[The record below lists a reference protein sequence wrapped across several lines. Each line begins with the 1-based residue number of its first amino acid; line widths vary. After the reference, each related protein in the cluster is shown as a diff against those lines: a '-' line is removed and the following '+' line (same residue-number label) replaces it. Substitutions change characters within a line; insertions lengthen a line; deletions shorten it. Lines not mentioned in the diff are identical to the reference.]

1 MGSTM
6 TINHETID
14 LAPSSFFRTLRWDSD
29 VNDVEVFD
37 HADHSFSPL
46 DGAGSRWHAH
56 GEMELT
62 LVTSGV
68 GLRIVGDNST
78 PILQSGDLV
87 LLGGGLPH
95 CWRFDGNS
103 SGICLQWYETSLFE
117 FITEQA
123 RLEMLSLIERSG
135 RGIEFGHACRAEVSV
150 LFQKLAYDLTISETE
165 RIGIFLQILGTLNRD
180 PQSANQPVSTVR
192 FGANMTH
199 ANYSSI
205 QHAISLV
212 MDKFQSDICL
222 EDVLRETR
230 MSKASFSRHMIKCTG
245 QSFSQFLNE
254 VRVSYACQL
263 IHSTDD
269 SISQIALKSGFN
281 NLSNFNRI
289 FRRLRGRSPTQYKM
303 RSAS

>member
-1 MGSTM
+1 M
-6 TINHETID
+6 TVNRETIE
-14 LAPSSFFRTLRWDSD
+14 LSSSSFFRTLRWKSD

-37 HADHSFSPL
+37 HADQTFSPL
-46 DGAGSRWHAH
+46 AGAGSLWHAH
-56 GEMELT
+56 REMELT

-78 PILQSGDLV
+78 PILPSGDLV

-103 SGICLQWYETSLFE
+103 SGICLQWNETTLFE
-117 FITEQA
+117 YLTEQA
-123 RLEMLSLIERSG
+123 RLEMLSLIERSSQ
-135 RGIEFGHACRAEVSV
+135 GIEFSAVCRAEASV
-150 LFQKLAYDLTISETE
+150 LLQTLAFDLAISETE
-165 RIGIFLQILGTLNRD
+165 RLGMFLQILGILNRD
-180 PQSANQPVSTVR
+180 SQSANQPVSTSR
-192 FGANMTH
+192 FGANMTQ

-205 QHAISLV
+205 QKAISHV
-212 MDKFQSDICL
+212 MDNFQSEISL
-222 EDVLRETR
+222 EDVLRETC
-230 MSKASFSRHMIKCTG
+230 MSKASFSRHMLKCTG

-263 IHSTDD
+263 IHSTED

-289 FRRLRGRSPTQYKM
+289 FRRLRGQSPTQY
-303 RSAS
+303 RTPSAK